1 MSLVKSLASAGLLLM
16 MATAVPAHAEGG
28 VRDLEREEANRKL
41 VVEFYDRVFNRHQVE
56 EGASVLVESYRQHN
70 PAVPDGKAPFVS
82 FFTSKFKSNPE
93 ARARIVRSSAN
104 DDLVWLHVHSTERPD
119 DRGRAIVD
127 IFRVKDGRIVEHW
140 DVIQPVPEKAAN
152 GNTMF

>member
-70 PAVPDGKAPFVS
+70 PAVPDGKAPFV
-82 FFTSKFKSNPE
+82 
-93 ARARIVRSSAN
+93 
-104 DDLVWLHVHSTERPD
+104 
-119 DRGRAIVD
+119 
-127 IFRVKDGRIVEHW
+127 
-140 DVIQPVPEKAAN
+140 
-152 GNTMF
+152 